1 LPKAPR
7 RIAPARAA
15 RRVLVDS
22 GAWLAA
28 ASPRDQFH
36 DDAARGFRRA
46 VEERIPLITTNLVVG
61 EAHRLTLFRLGGR
74 AAALLLDRIDAS
86 PRISLVHAAPEHHR
100 AAREWLA
107 RLADHRI
114 TYTDAVSFAVMD
126 AMACRDA
133 LTFDNDFLVAGFQ
146 RWPPP
151 S

>member
-7 RIAPARAA
+7 RTAPASAA
-15 RRVLVDS
+15 RPVLVDN

-46 VEERIPLITTNLVVG
+46 VEERIPLITTDLVVA

-86 PRISLVHAAPEHHR
+86 PRISLVHASSDPHR

-107 RLADHRI
+107 RLAASR
-114 TYTDAVSFAVMD
+114 SWM
-126 AMACRDA
+126 
-133 LTFDNDFLVAGFQ
+133 
-146 RWPPP
+146 RWAAATP
-151 S
+151 